1 MGGRRVRITGLLG
14 ALLTAVSVGV
24 PAAAS
29 AAAPPPVNHSDPFL
43 RAAATPAARAARARQ
58 AVAAAGAKPSGP
70 WTPLTNQLSS
80 ITNEGGY
87 GPGTMLLEN
96 DGTVLVHDE
105 GLGGS
110 GIWWRLTPDA
120 KGSYVYGTWS
130 QLPPMPSG
138 YQPLY
143 FGSAILPTG
152 AGQPAGS
159 LIVEGGEYN
168 FQTPVWETAGAIYN
182 PVTNSWQ
189 SVAPPAGWTYIGDAM
204 SAVLPNGQFML
215 SSCCD
220 STNDM
225 ALLNPSTLTWT
236 PTGAGKAD
244 NPDEEGWTM
253 LPNGHLLDVDVSDQ
267 SPTTGGDSNVEFY
280 NPSSGTWRSHGSTPT
295 PLVDMAPYGGYPL
308 YELGPA
314 VYMPNSGNVLAI
326 GGNGNTALYHYRQSN
341 GGIDTGS
348 WTTGPTIP
356 NIAGQPAKVDDGS
369 AAPLPDGNVLL
380 EASTETYGNPTQF
393 YLYNGSSVTP
403 IANPPDAQNIP
414 SYATRMLVLP
424 NGQILYNDDAVM
436 EVYTATGSAPASELP
451 SISSV
456 PTSLAAGSTYTV
468 SGSQLSGLSQGAQY
482 GDDAQQTTNFPLVRL
497 TNTKSGDVVYAPT
510 SGESTLSIAPG
521 ATSSAQFTVPSGT
534 ARGTYQLSVVGDGL
548 ASPPV
553 GVTVH

>member
-1 MGGRRVRITGLLG
+1 MRIRRAGIAGLLG
-14 ALLTAVSVGV
+14 VLFPALGLGL

-29 AAAPPPVNHSDPFL
+29 AGAPPPLAHSDPFL
-43 RAAATPAARAARARQ
+43 TAASARHTAASHQAAAQAAT
-58 AVAAAGAKPSGP
+58 KSTGP
-70 WTPLTNQLSS
+70 WTALTHQLSS

-105 GLGGS
+105 GNGGS

-120 KGSYVYGTWS
+120 KGSYVDGTWS
-130 QLPPMPSG
+130 QIAPMPSG

-143 FGSAILPTG
+143 FGSAILPNGT
-152 AGQPAGS
+152 GQPAGS

-168 FQTPVWETAGAIYN
+168 GINPVWETAGAIWN
-182 PVTNSWQ
+182 PNTNTWRSIN
-189 SVAPPAGWTYIGDAM
+189 PPAGWSYIGDAE
-204 SAVLPNGQFML
+204 STVLPNGRYML

-225 ALLNPSTLTWT
+225 ALLDPSTLTWT

-244 NPDEEGWTM
+244 DPDEEGWVM

-267 SPTTGGDSNVEFY
+267 TPSTGGVSNVEFY
-280 NPSSGTWRSHGSTPT
+280 NPSTGTWRSHGSTPT

-341 GGIDTGS
+341 GGVDNGS

-356 NIAGQPAKVDDGS
+356 DIAGQPAKVDDGS
-369 AAPLPDGNVLL
+369 AAPLPDGDVLL

-393 YLYNGSSVTP
+393 YLYNGTSITP
-403 IANPPDAQNIP
+403 ITNPPDAANVP
-414 SYATRMLVLP
+414 SFATRMLVLP

-436 EVYTATGSAPASELP
+436 EVYTATGQAPAGELP

-456 PTSLAAGSTYTV
+456 PSSLSAGSTYTL
-468 SGSQLSGLSQGAQY
+468 SGTQLSGLSQGAEY
-482 GDDAQQTTNFPLVRL
+482 GDDAQSNTNFPLVRL
-497 TNTKSGDVVYAPT
+497 TNAKNGDVVYAPT
-510 SGESTLSIAPG
+510 SGETALSIAPG
-521 ATSSAQFTVPSGT
+521 LASSTQFTVPAGTQSGT
-534 ARGTYQLSVVGDGL
+534 YELAVVADGL
-548 ASPPV
+548 ASSPV
-553 GVTVH
+553 KVTVG